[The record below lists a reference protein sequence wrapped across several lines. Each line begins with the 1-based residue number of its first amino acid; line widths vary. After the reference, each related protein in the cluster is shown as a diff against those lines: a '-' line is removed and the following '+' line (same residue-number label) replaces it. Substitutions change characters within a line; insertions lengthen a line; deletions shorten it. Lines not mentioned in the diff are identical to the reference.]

1 MCVFVMK
8 EGRVMRNPMLD
19 PATVRSALRT
29 LGVKPTRAMGQNFL
43 IDAGALATIVNAGD
57 VDATTTVVEVGP
69 GLGVLTWELIQ
80 RAHRVISVE
89 LDARLAERLRTV
101 LAETPN
107 LTVVHQDIL
116 QTDVAQVTGHVPY
129 RVVANLPYAITS
141 PVLRHFLEAAHPPTQ
156 MVVLVQREVAQRI
169 CAQAGDLSV
178 LAHAIQIRAVPELV
192 AIVPPQAFLPAPEV
206 HSAVLKLT
214 MRAEPL
220 VPLVDE
226 PWVMRI
232 IKAGFLHARKQLGNS
247 LAHGL
252 MAHGI
257 PLQRSDVQELLTT
270 LAIDPMRRAE
280 TLTIAEWQRIATALL
295 AHRPAPVAP

>member
-1 MCVFVMK
+1 
-8 EGRVMRNPMLD
+8 MRNPMLD

-29 LGVKPTRAMGQNFL
+29 LGVRPTRAMGQNFL
-43 IDAGALATIVNAGD
+43 IDAGALATIVTAGA
-57 VDATTTVVEVGP
+57 VDANTTVVEVGP
-69 GLGVLTWELIQ
+69 GLGVLTWELIA
-80 RAHRVISVE
+80 RAQHVISIE

-101 LAETPN
+101 FADVPH

-116 QTDVAQVTGHVPY
+116 QTDVAQVTAQMPY

-141 PVLRHFLEAAHPPTQ
+141 PVLRHFLEATHPPVQ

-169 CAQAGDLSV
+169 CAQPGDMSV

-214 MRAEPL
+214 MRAVPL
-220 VPLVDE
+220 VPLIDE

-247 LAHGL
+247 LSHGL

-257 PLQRSDVQELLTT
+257 PLQRSDVQDLLTALT
-270 LAIDPMRRAE
+270 IDPMRRAE
-280 TLTIAEWQRIATALL
+280 TLTIAEWQRIAGALS
-295 AHRPAPVAP
+295 AYRPAPAES